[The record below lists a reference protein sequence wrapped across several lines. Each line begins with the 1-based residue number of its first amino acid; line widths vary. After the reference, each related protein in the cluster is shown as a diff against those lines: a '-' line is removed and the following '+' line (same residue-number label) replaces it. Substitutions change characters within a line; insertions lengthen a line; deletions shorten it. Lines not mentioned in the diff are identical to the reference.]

1 MKKEYKQCQR
11 GMINTCDTIK
21 QIDEVADK
29 MGVQDDLVE
38 VLKSPM
44 NFLEVSLP
52 VCMDNGRIEVFEA
65 YRSQHNNA
73 LGPFKGGIRYFPGV
87 NEDEV
92 QALSFW
98 MTFKTAVADVPFGGG
113 KGGIKVDT
121 KKLSQGELER
131 LTRAYT
137 RAISKIIGPRVD
149 IPAPDMYTNAQ
160 TMAWIADEYSRITG
174 EESKAVVTGKP
185 LELGGSLGR
194 DTATGLGAFFVFE
207 NLVEKLNMPKD
218 TAIAIQGFGN
228 AGQHFAA
235 FAEKAGF
242 KIVAVSDSKGGIKND
257 EGLDIQKVIT
267 HKNASGS
274 VVDFTGSENISN
286 EKLLI
291 MDAPVLV
298 PAAMEGVISK
308 ENAND
313 IKAKVIIEVANG
325 PVTAEADEVLI
336 KNNCLVVPGI
346 LANAG
351 GVVVSYFEWVQN
363 NQGFYWELD
372 DVNEKL
378 KAKMNTA
385 TDKVW
390 GMKKEKNTDMRS
402 AAYMLA
408 IDKLIKAMKLKGL

>member
-1 MKKEYKQCQR
+1 MK
-11 GMINTCDTIK
+11 NTCDTIM
-21 QIDEVADK
+21 QIGEVAEK
-29 MGVQDDLVE
+29 MGLDDDLVE

-44 NFLEVSLP
+44 NFLEVALP
-52 VCMDNGRIEVFEA
+52 VRMDDGRVEVFEA

-137 RAISKIIGPRVD
+137 RAIAKMIGPKVD
-149 IPAPDMYTNAQ
+149 VPAPDMYTGAQ
-160 TMAWIADEYSRITG
+160 TMAWIADEYSRVTG
-174 EESKAVVTGKP
+174 QEAKAVVTGKP

-207 NLVEKLNMPKD
+207 NLVEKLQLEKG
-218 TAIAIQGFGN
+218 TQIAIQGFGN

-257 EGLDIQKVIT
+257 DGLKVADVIA
-267 HKNASGS
+267 HKEKTGS
-274 VVDFTGSENISN
+274 VIEFAGSEAISN
-286 EKLLI
+286 DDLLV
-291 MDAPVLV
+291 MDVSVLV
-298 PAAMEGVISK
+298 PAAMEGVITE
-308 ENAND
+308 ENASD
-313 IKAKVIIEVANG
+313 VKARVVVEVANG
-325 PVTAEADEVLI
+325 PVTAEADKILVN
-336 KNNCLVVPGI
+336 KDCLVVPGI

-372 DVNEKL
+372 DVNDKL
-378 KAKMNTA
+378 KKKMNVA

-390 GMKKEKNTDMRS
+390 AMKQDKNVDMRS
-402 AAYMLA
+402 AAYMVA
-408 IDKLIKAMKLKGL
+408 IEKLVEAMRLKGL